1 MARIPR
7 RSSPQERRNK
17 LKDRKGRAHA
27 VHLAGL
33 RHMLNSLDIISSQK
47 VEIGVLGP
55 KSIKKIGVYH
65 ELGTN
70 TIPPR
75 PFIRPVMQDM
85 ARAVTE
91 AATEK
96 LMELAKDDFNM
107 KSRAQKGRLD
117 VPPLSK
123 YKIRKTMKREIGL
136 PLQREMKGRI
146 LQRIPPPLQPAT
158 IASKKRKGY
167 RLPTTPLYAT
177 GTLYKSI
184 KYRIVTMT
192 AAGRDADD
200 AETEG

>member
-1 MARIPR
+1 MPRFPR
-7 RSSPQERRNK
+7 RSTPQERRNK

-33 RHMLNSLDIISSQK
+33 RHMLDSLDIISSQK

-55 KSIKKIGVYH
+55 KNIKKIGVYH

-75 PFIRPVMQDM
+75 AFVRPVMQDM
-85 ARAVTE
+85 GRAVTE

-96 LMELAKDDFNM
+96 LMEIAKADWEA

-123 YKIRKTMKREIGL
+123 YKIRKELKRMVGK
-136 PLQREMKGRI
+136 PLQKEMKARI
-146 LQRIPPPLQPAT
+146 LRRIPPPLQPAT
-158 IASKKRKGY
+158 IAGKKRKGY

-177 GTLYKSI
+177 GKLFNAI

-192 AAGRDADD
+192 LGGRDADD